1 MGIQRA
7 GVLAGALL
15 GVFLAAV
22 EATIVSTAMPAIAAD
37 LGGLEYLGAVFSVYM
52 LTSAVTT
59 PVFGRLADRLG
70 RRTAFVSG
78 TLLFVLGSF
87 ASGLAPNMP
96 ALVSFRAL
104 QGFGAG
110 AVLPL
115 ATTIVGDLYEGE
127 ARARAQA
134 LTSSV
139 WAISALVGPLLGA
152 YLLRIGWPW
161 VFWINVPAG
170 LLSVALVGAF
180 LRDPGSRVRRG
191 EPLDARSVL
200 VFTLAVSALVGALE
214 LLAVHT
220 RSSWSELLFP
230 FVLAVVG
237 ILLLFA
243 WTRIERTSTAPFV
256 PREFWTDPFFSG
268 QTSGRSFSGESSS
281 DNRRS
286 SPPTF
291 AFPSAPERS
300 PLVLPSRCSRSDG
313 PPPPSP
319 RGSSCTERGCARR
332 PYGEP
337 ERFSWGARAFLP
349 PARRP
354 PRALLSR
361 LRRGGNRPGDDEHGV
376 PRRLTGTR
384 SMGTAGTATAFNMFV
399 RLLGSAVGAAAFG
412 ILVNRLAAWDL
423 RREGLPP
430 ESFSAWGGRGMGE
443 AEAVPLFWPRRFP
456 LACTACTPSCSSS
469 PSACCGSPYGSR
481 RTCCRRKTRRPERPA
496 KTSLPLCE
504 NPGIMV

>member
-22 EATIVSTAMPAIAAD
+22 EATIVSTAMPAIATD

-256 PREFWTDPFFSG
+256 PREFWTDPFFLRANLGTFFLGGILIG
-268 QTSGRSFSGESSS
+268 QS
-281 DNRRS
+281 
-286 SPPTF
+286 
-291 AFPSAPERS
+291 
-300 PLVLPSRCSRSDG
+300 
-313 PPPPSP
+313 
-319 RGSSCTERGCARR
+319 
-332 PYGEP
+332 
-337 ERFSWGARAFLP
+337 AFLP
-349 PARRP
+349 TYVRLSLGAGTVASGFALTMQSLGWTAASLATGFLLY
-354 PRALLSR
+354 RAGVRTTALWGAGAFLLGSAGFFY
-361 LRRGGNRPGDDEHGV
+361 LRPGDPLALFYLASAVVGIGLGTTNTAYLVALQARV
-376 PRRLTGTR
+376 PWERR
-384 SMGTAGTATAFNMFV
+384 GTATAFNMFV

-430 ESFSAWGGRGMGE
+430 ESFSAWGGRGVGE
-443 AEAVPLFWPRRFP
+443 AEAVPP
-456 LACTACTPSCSSS
+456 LLAEAFSFGMHGVYALMFFLSLAMLWIALRIPADVL
-469 PSACCGSPYGSR
+469 SAKDE
-481 RTCCRRKTRRPERPA
+481 KT
-496 KTSLPLCE
+496 
-504 NPGIMV
+504 